1 MVDPVL
7 LSQAKRLDVSDRVEL
22 INELWDSIDSE
33 DLPVT
38 PETAALIDER
48 LREADAAPLQGQPWE
63 EVEAELRARLP

>member
-22 INELWDSIDSE
+22 INELWDSIDAE

-48 LREADAAPLQGQPWE
+48 LREADAAS
-63 EVEAELRARLP
+63 